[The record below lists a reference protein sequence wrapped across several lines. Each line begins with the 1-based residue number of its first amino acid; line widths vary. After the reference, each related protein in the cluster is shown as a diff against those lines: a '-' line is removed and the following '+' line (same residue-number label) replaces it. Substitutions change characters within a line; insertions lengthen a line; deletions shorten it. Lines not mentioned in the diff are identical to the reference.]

1 MRWGILR
8 FTEQDAAKPASEL
21 AFPSVTVCSP
31 GLNME
36 AVEEALYQDFEEW
49 KRENGRDMANVHGQ
63 DIDLFMEAE
72 YAMKVGK
79 GNIFDTI
86 RALVLPPTSLES
98 PSSSAALLN
107 QATCTREEKSS
118 KSNRPKRATATGDI
132 FLALKNLNSIFLRV
146 SINEKAQ
153 YNVEYWTSA
162 SPQCRDVECHKLGR
176 VRQTLF

>member
-1 MRWGILR
+1 M
-8 FTEQDAAKPASEL
+8 TKQDAAKPASEL

-36 AVEEALYQDFEEW
+36 AVEEALYKDFEEW

-98 PSSSAALLN
+98 PSSSAALEN
-107 QATCTREEKSS
+107 QAKCREDKEL
-118 KSNRPKRATATGDI
+118 KSNRPKRATAAGFI
-132 FLALKNLNSIFLRV
+132 K
-146 SINEKAQ
+146 K
-153 YNVEYWTSA
+153 
-162 SPQCRDVECHKLGR
+162 
-176 VRQTLF
+176 

>member
-1 MRWGILR
+1 M
-8 FTEQDAAKPASEL
+8 TEQDAAKPASEL

-63 DIDLFMEAE
+63 DINLFMEAQ

-98 PSSSAALLN
+98 PSSSAALEN
-107 QATCTREEKSS
+107 QATCREDKSS
-118 KSNRPKRATATGDI
+118 KSSRQKRDTTKGNRNGLCTEFVF
-132 FLALKNLNSIFLRV
+132 FLDRKN
-146 SINEKAQ
+146 
-153 YNVEYWTSA
+153 
-162 SPQCRDVECHKLGR
+162 
-176 VRQTLF
+176 

>member
-36 AVEEALYQDFEEW
+36 AVEEALYKDFEEW
-49 KRENGRDMANVHGQ
+49 KRENGRDMANIHGK

-98 PSSSAALLN
+98 PSSSAALEN
-107 QATCTREEKSS
+107 QAKCREDKEL
-118 KSNRPKRATATGDI
+118 KSNRPKRATASGKI
-132 FLALKNLNSIFLRV
+132 NALV
-146 SINEKAQ
+146 
-153 YNVEYWTSA
+153 
-162 SPQCRDVECHKLGR
+162 
-176 VRQTLF
+176 LF

>member
-36 AVEEALYQDFEEW
+36 AVEEALYKDFEEW
-49 KRENGRDMANVHGQ
+49 KRENGRDMANIHGQ

-72 YAMKVGK
+72 YAMKVGA

-98 PSSSAALLN
+98 PSSSAALEN
-107 QATCTREEKSS
+107 QAKCREDKEL
-118 KSNRPKRATATGDI
+118 KSNRPKRATASGKIITLVL
-132 FLALKNLNSIFLRV
+132 FL
-146 SINEKAQ
+146 E
-153 YNVEYWTSA
+153 
-162 SPQCRDVECHKLGR
+162 SPKSCSRATLGG
-176 VRQTLF
+176 